1 MLTFGFRQ
9 QNIEDAI
16 ARTEEWKR
24 RMEAEKIH
32 LDTKQK
38 MLGGQYNDWLDR

>member
-1 MLTFGFRQ
+1 MLTFGIRK

-16 ARTEEWKR
+16 AQTEEWKR

-32 LDTKQK
+32 LDTK
-38 MLGGQYNDWLDR
+38 